1 MSFPPIFVL
10 RVNHSNYVYSN
21 HITDHIIVFILRICL
36 MLDILFSLCEMIDSV
51 LIQVHMYCAITP
63 VVMTNEVGS
72 IY

>member
-36 MLDILFSLCEMIDSV
+36 MLDILFSLCEMIDCSDSSTYV
-51 LIQVHMYCAITP
+51 LCYYTSG
-63 VVMTNEVGS
+63 NGK
-72 IY
+72 

>member
-1 MSFPPIFVL
+1 
-10 RVNHSNYVYSN
+10 
-21 HITDHIIVFILRICL
+21 